1 MSYDNDGIGISTIV
15 LGGLI
20 VAGLIGGAMFGYP
33 YYNVYSQRM
42 EGEAQLAKAE
52 STRRTK
58 VLEAQAELDSADMR
72 AAAEVKRAQ
81 GVAKAN
87 EIMSS
92 SLGGPEGYLRWK
104 YIEMLEASAGKGD
117 RDVIYIPT
125 EAGLPILEAG
135 KRGAKP

>member
-1 MSYDNDGIGISTIV
+1 MARYDDGPGTSAFI
-15 LGGLI
+15 LGGLLALGLL
-20 VAGLIGGAMFGYP
+20 AGAVFGYP

-58 VLEAQAELDSADMR
+58 VLEAKAELDSAGLR
-72 AAAEVKRAQ
+72 ADAEIRRAQ
-81 GVAKAN
+81 GVAEAN
-87 EIMSS
+87 KIMAE
-92 SLGGPEGYLRWK
+92 SLGGPDGYLRWK